1 MTNNKPKILIVED
14 DPSIGETLE
23 IILQQN
29 GYDTVIA
36 QNGQEALQ
44 KIENAFF
51 NMALLDIMLPDMQ
64 GTELLAHLHKAMPK
78 MIKIMVTG
86 YPSVQNAVDSL
97 NQGAAAYV
105 IKPVKPEKLLAL
117 IEEKLAE
124 QSQAEQ
130 MTEEKVVDWV
140 KTRAHEIK

>member
-1 MTNNKPKILIVED
+1 VED
-14 DPSIGETLE
+14 DSSIGETLE

-64 GTELLAHLHKAMPK
+64 GTELLAHLHQAMPK

>member
-1 MTNNKPKILIVED
+1 MTKNKPRVLIVED
-14 DPSIGETLE
+14 DSSISETLE
-23 IILQQN
+23 IILQTN
-29 GYDTVIA
+29 GYEAVIA

-44 KIENAFF
+44 KVEHGFF
-51 NMALLDIMLPDMQ
+51 NIALLDIMLPDMQ

-117 IEEKLAE
+117 IEEKLAG
-124 QSQAEQ
+124 QSQAEE
-130 MTEEKVVDWV
+130 MTEERVVDWV
-140 KTRAHEIK
+140 KLRAREIQ